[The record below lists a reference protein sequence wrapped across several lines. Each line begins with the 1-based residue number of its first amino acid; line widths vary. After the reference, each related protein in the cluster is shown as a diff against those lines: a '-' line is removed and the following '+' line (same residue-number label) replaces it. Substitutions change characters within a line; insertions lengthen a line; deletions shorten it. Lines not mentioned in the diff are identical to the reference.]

1 MDNFAS
7 SGVRGGNEEAEP
19 EAVADKRMRQYLGEG
34 AKRGFRA
41 AGALADLHAQL
52 APYNLVTGQVKELAI
67 RRRNLAHLVGKV
79 GKGKEQGDAEMQP
92 SQ

>member
-1 MDNFAS
+1 MGRQMQGRTNGKRQCLS
-7 SGVRGGNEEAEP
+7 EGG
-19 EAVADKRMRQYLGEG
+19 
-34 AKRGFRA
+34 KRGYGA

-67 RRRNLAHLVGKV
+67 RHRNLAHLMGKV